1 MRCLEEKCSGKI
13 VCLPPKCY
21 YDLID
26 DCSISPSPLS
36 ARCNQYLDD
45 PECDLYNAVL
55 IFLPIQ
61 ISGEPWRLMV
71 SFHPEKMKYFELSHK
86 YSEEYAEFLDEKNQ
100 KDLIAHIV
108 FDFTVEH
115 DECTRKGNEHTKFEE
130 LFKKMNA
137 LLECKKKKINAE
149 DFSEEKILKDKSY
162 RTLMKP
168 YVSKGKSC
176 SVSIVY
182 EEFCFH
188 YLSLSLSLSLYQV

>member
-1 MRCLEEKCSGKI
+1 MSIAAVNGWPSSDIVEFFMRCLEEKCSRKI

-71 SFHPEKMKYFELSHK
+71 SFHPEKMKDFELLHMASN
-86 YSEEYAEFLDEKNQ
+86 EYMEFLDEKNQ
-100 KDLIAHIV
+100 KDLIAHII

-115 DECTRKGNEHTKFEE
+115 DKCTKKGNKITKFEE
-130 LFKKMNA
+130 KLLFNQ
-137 LLECKKKKINAE
+137 
-149 DFSEEKILKDKSY
+149 
-162 RTLMKP
+162 R
-168 YVSKGKSC
+168 
-176 SVSIVY
+176 
-182 EEFCFH
+182 
-188 YLSLSLSLSLYQV
+188 